1 MSKQII
7 EVIES
12 SGVEDTTK
20 ATLKE
25 RFLPF
30 FEQAEKWKAIAES
43 LVVTDESQTRE
54 MKMAREGRLALRA
67 IRVEANNTRKALKED
82 SIRYGKAVQGVYNVI
97 EYLIKPIEDHLKEQE
112 DFVKIQEEK
121 RLAVLRAERMDAL
134 EPYLEYI
141 DAEALDTIETTPE
154 HIFQAIMTN
163 VKKAKAD
170 AIAAAE
176 RAEAERIAKEKA
188 EAEERERIRK
198 ENERLRAEAAE
209 RERQM
214 AVERAKAQAE
224 KEKAEAEA
232 RKEREAIQ
240 VKLKAEQEARQAIEA
255 EARKKAQAEAEE
267 QARKEEEARKLAAG
281 PDKAKLKAW
290 IREIEMLIRQRP
302 ECNTQ
307 AGKNIASDAYEQL
320 LDAIEATDLAIESRL

>member
-12 SGVEDTTK
+12 SGVEATTQ

-30 FEQAEKWKAIAES
+30 FEQAEKWRTIAAT

-67 IRVEANNTRKALKED
+67 IRVEADKVRKYMKEE
-82 SIRYGKAVQGVYNVI
+82 SIRKNRAIQDAYNII
-97 EYLIKPIEDHLKEQE
+97 EWLIKPIEEHLKAQE
-112 DFVKIQEEK
+112 DFPKIQEQK
-121 RLAVLRAERMDAL
+121 RLAALRAERMDAL

-141 DAEALDTIETTPE
+141 DAEALDTIETAPE

-163 VKKAKAD
+163 VKQAKAD

-176 RAEAERIAKEKA
+176 RAEAERIAREKA

-240 VKLKAEQEARQAIEA
+240 AKLKAEQEARAAIEA
-255 EARKKAQAEAEE
+255 EARKKAQDEAEE
-267 QARKEEEARKLAAG
+267 LARKEEEARKLAAG
-281 PDKAKLKAW
+281 PDKAKLQKFVVS
-290 IREIEMLIRQRP
+290 ITELLYSIP
-302 ECNTQ
+302 ETNTAQ
-307 AGKNIASDAYEQL
+307 GGKIAGIAQDAL
-320 LDAIEATDLAIESRL
+320 SDLANELQGYIDAM